1 MKGPK
6 PKPDDEKMVPETIRL
21 MRKTRRKIKELATA
35 ECIGVGKWMRTA
47 LEQATTADGLTSES
61 SGGRDHQS
69 TGSL

>member
-47 LEQATTADGLTSES
+47 LEQAADSRRQG
-61 SGGRDHQS
+61 
-69 TGSL
+69 